1 MVLIAL
7 LELNLYPLY
16 KTNNFNN
23 NSHTDI
29 LVSN

>member
-1 MVLIAL
+1 MVLIVQ
-7 LELNLYPLY
+7 LELNLYPLH